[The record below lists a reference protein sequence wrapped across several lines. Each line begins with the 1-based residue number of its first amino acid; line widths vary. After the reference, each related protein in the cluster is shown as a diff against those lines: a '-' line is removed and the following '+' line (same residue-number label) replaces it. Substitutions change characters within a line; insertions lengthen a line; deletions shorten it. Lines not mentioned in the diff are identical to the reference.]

1 MKLLLTRHGQSRW
14 QVEGERAGA
23 DAGLS
28 PLGVIQAHRLGAYL
42 RDHLTVDRIIS
53 SSLQRAHHTATII
66 NSYLNIPLAV
76 DPELR
81 EFESWEAGHAPH
93 PTSIWDPTPAESF
106 HPEHQAFKERVG
118 GALERAIGTG
128 EQEESVLV
136 VAHGGT
142 IGAVLRLLLGAMTQR
157 LWTGNTAL
165 HALEWTGEYWL
176 IGYVNRMEH
185 LAHPLRSW

>member
-14 QVEGERAGA
+14 QVEGARAGA
-23 DAGLS
+23 DAALS
-28 PLGVIQAHRLGAYL
+28 PLGVIQAHRLGTYL
-42 RDHLTVDRIIS
+42 RDNRPIDRIIS
-53 SSLQRAHHTATII
+53 SSLQRAYQTATIV
-66 NSYLNIPLAV
+66 NTYLDVPFEV
-76 DPELR
+76 DSELR
-81 EFESWEAGHAPH
+81 EFESREAGHAPH
-93 PTSIWDPTPAESF
+93 PTSIWDPTPAEAL

-118 GALERAIGTG
+118 DALERAIGTG
-128 EQEESVLV
+128 EQEEIVLV

-176 IGYVNRMEH
+176 VGYVNRMEH
-185 LAHPLRSW
+185 LARPLRSW